1 MSTGT
6 AAAPH
11 HIPRRVAPARP
22 RPETRPR
29 HLQLVDTE
37 RRRRERRR
45 RWIVRLWAVGI
56 VGAALV
62 GVMVH
67 AFMAEGQVRADRLTR
82 RIEREQTRYD
92 DARLD
97 LARREAPRVIAA
109 RASRLGLVPGSGTQT
124 VAVPGV
130 EPGSSVAPK
139 SATDALQKVKH
150 VLEGGP

>member
-11 HIPRRVAPARP
+11 RIPRRVAPARS

-37 RRRRERRR
+37 RRRREQHR
-45 RWIVRLWAVGI
+45 RWIVRVWAVGI
-56 VGAALV
+56 VVAALV
-62 GVMVH
+62 GVVVH
-67 AFMAEGQVRADRLTR
+67 AFMAEGQMRADHLEQ
-82 RIEREQTRYD
+82 RIEAEQARYA

-97 LARREAPRVIAA
+97 LARRAAPRVIAA
-109 RASRLGLVPGSGTQT
+109 HAARLGLVPGSGTRT

-130 EPGSSVAPK
+130 APGSPIAPK
-139 SATDALQKVKH
+139 AATDALQAVKR
-150 VLEGGP
+150 VLDGTP

>member
-1 MSTGT
+1 VSTGT

-11 HIPRRVAPARP
+11 RIPRRPAPARS
-22 RPETRPR
+22 RPDTRPR

-37 RRRRERRR
+37 RRRREQRR
-45 RWIVRLWAVGI
+45 RWIVRGWAVGI

-67 AFMAEGQVRADRLTR
+67 AFMAEGQLRADDLER
-82 RIEREQTRYD
+82 RIEREQTRYA

-109 RASRLGLVPGSGTQT
+109 HAARLGLGPGSGTLT

-130 EPGSSVAPK
+130 APGSPRASSAATEAMQAVKRVLDGAP
-139 SATDALQKVKH
+139 
-150 VLEGGP
+150 

>member
-11 HIPRRVAPARP
+11 RIPRRDTPVRL
-22 RPETRPR
+22 RPETRAR

-37 RRRRERRR
+37 RRRREQRR
-45 RWIVRLWAVGI
+45 RWIVRAWAVGI
-56 VGAALV
+56 VAAALV

-67 AFMAEGQVRADRLTR
+67 AFMAENQLRVDRLEQ
-82 RIEREQTRYD
+82 RIEVEQARYA

-97 LARREAPRVIAA
+97 YARHAAPRVVAA
-109 RASRLGLVPGSGTQT
+109 RAARLGLVPGSGTRT

-130 EPGSSVAPK
+130 APGSPVAPK
-139 SATDALQKVKH
+139 AATDDLQDVKRALD
-150 VLEGGP
+150 GTP